1 MSRTAQVLSI
11 EPTSELVFKGPFND
25 VVTCQMRL
33 TNPTER
39 QVCFKVKTTAPKQYC
54 VRPNSGVLSPGE
66 TCNVAVMLQPFD
78 ASSNVEMEHTKHKF
92 LIQSVYAPPGNLS
105 LGNIWKNAQPS
116 ELMDSKLRVV
126 FEYPPAAGCEGDK
139 TPPRMSPESKSAAGG
154 YTANMDVEVRR
165 VIEEKNRVE
174 VAKTNLERENNNLK
188 ARLAALETIPQVTG
202 SQASES
208 GITVFQVSCHTFV
221 CIFCLCTL
229 IYYKDQKNVVVF
241 EPLLLN
247 FSDQCTVYGTA
258 KMVLIAFAAL
268 MSGLIFGK
276 LF

>member
-105 LGNIWKNAQPS
+105 LGI
-116 ELMDSKLRVV
+116 
-126 FEYPPAAGCEGDK
+126 
-139 TPPRMSPESKSAAGG
+139 
-154 YTANMDVEVRR
+154 
-165 VIEEKNRVE
+165 
-174 VAKTNLERENNNLK
+174 
-188 ARLAALETIPQVTG
+188 
-202 SQASES
+202 
-208 GITVFQVSCHTFV
+208 
-221 CIFCLCTL
+221 
-229 IYYKDQKNVVVF
+229 
-241 EPLLLN
+241 LLN
-247 FSDQCTVYGTA
+247 
-258 KMVLIAFAAL
+258 VLFDDMEQLDFWWGFHLSRAARVFAFW
-268 MSGLIFGK
+268 G
-276 LF
+276 